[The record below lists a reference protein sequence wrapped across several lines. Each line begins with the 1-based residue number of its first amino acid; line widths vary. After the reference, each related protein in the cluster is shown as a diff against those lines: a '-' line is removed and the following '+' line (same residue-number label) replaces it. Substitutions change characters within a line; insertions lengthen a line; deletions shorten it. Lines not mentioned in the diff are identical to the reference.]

1 MIQVRLRIPIEDLG
15 GKEFLAHVG
24 SWLFAVE
31 YLNLRNVVQIS
42 LNRLLLHFL
51 ILSLDSLL
59 CLSVKRAFWLQYLD
73 FDFLCDASQVLVTA
87 TNFTFAYAATT
98 LEEASIA
105 RSLEDRCADHH
116 LLMLMLL
123 LDRFECPSA

>member
-1 MIQVRLRIPIEDLG
+1 MIEVRLRIPIEDLG

-42 LNRLLLHFL
+42 LNRLLLHLL
-51 ILSLDSLL
+51 ILLLDSLL

-73 FDFLCDASQVLVTA
+73 FDFLCDAS
-87 TNFTFAYAATT
+87 
-98 LEEASIA
+98 
-105 RSLEDRCADHH
+105 
-116 LLMLMLL
+116 
-123 LDRFECPSA
+123 